1 MANSLH
7 NSILQRREKRSMWM
21 TKLLDFRQVIRRIG
35 KDASRQFYSP
45 RLAVGA
51 VVRVVVLEG
60 LPVWKQ
66 VGRIV
71 VDLLTVVSADN
82 PAWNVLHQFP
92 LFLAVAPQMT
102 KKPKVNKHSH

>member
-7 NSILQRREKRSMWM
+7 HSLLQKRETRVP
-21 TKLLDFRQVIRRIG
+21 KLLDFRQVIRGIG
-35 KDASRQFYSP
+35 KDASRQFHSP

-82 PAWNVLHQFP
+82 PAWDVLHQFP

-102 KKPKVNKHSH
+102 KKPKAKKHSH